1 MGTGGPPLAGGF
13 FDMLRFVFSILF
25 IAFCSTPVLA
35 ATLSFDSYESGE
47 NGNKLELGAA
57 NMRLLKGANA
67 FVYQTGDFGVGT
79 GGGFCAVTSDF
90 TCKGKAQIVFKLPV
104 ENLRFRSY
112 FAGYGDKTLIK
123 VFREGKRV
131 VTLNMR
137 RDGRIDLTKMRN
149 INRLVFVDKS
159 KPGGTGMAFGSF
171 GFRVVEPEVVPL
183 PGSLLFMATVL
194 ALTCFIPG
202 RRRTG
207 Q

>member
-1 MGTGGPPLAGGF
+1 
-13 FDMLRFVFSILF
+13 MLRFLFSILF
-25 IAFCSTPVLA
+25 IVFCSTPVLA
-35 ATLSFDSYESGE
+35 ATLSFDGYESGE
-47 NGNKLELGAA
+47 NGDTLKLGVA
-57 NMRLLKGANA
+57 NLRLLKGASS

-79 GGGFCAVTSDF
+79 GGGFCAVTADF
-90 TCKGKAQIVFKLPV
+90 TCKGKARIDFKNPI

-131 VTLNMR
+131 ITFNIR
-137 RDGRIDLTKMRN
+137 RDGRIDLTKFRN

-159 KPGGTGMAFGSF
+159 KPGGTGMAFGTF
-171 GFRVVEPEVVPL
+171 AFRVVKPAVVPL

-194 ALTCFIPG
+194 MLTFFIPG